1 MKTEALSLQDFESL
15 YDAYS
20 PMLYGIAVKISQ
32 TQEEAEGILNS
43 TFCQI
48 FHELKSFSNRPFL
61 HVIFIKILLQT
72 AHKQLPGGKIGN
84 GIKLKRFEAMPIIH
98 QLLCQHK
105 NIQEYCDEHQQT
117 RREASNSISKE
128 VILLQESMQ
137 LNG

>member
-1 MKTEALSLQDFESL
+1 MKTEALSLQDFERL

-20 PMLYGIAVKISQ
+20 PMLYGIAVEISE
-32 TQEEAEGILNS
+32 TREEAEEILTN

-48 FHELKSFSNRPFL
+48 FKALKSFSGRPFL

-72 AHKQLPGGKIGN
+72 AHKQLLGGQMAN

-105 NIQEYCDEHQQT
+105 SIQEYCDEHQQT